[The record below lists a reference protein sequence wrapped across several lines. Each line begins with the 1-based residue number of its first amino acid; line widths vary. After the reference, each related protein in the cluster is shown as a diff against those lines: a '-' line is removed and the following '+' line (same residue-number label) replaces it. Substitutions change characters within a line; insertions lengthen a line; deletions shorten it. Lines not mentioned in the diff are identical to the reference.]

1 MSLSTLA
8 SSLGLSISTVSR
20 ALNGYTD
27 VNAETRARVFAA
39 AEAIGYKPNPVARR
53 LATGKTGVVGLVTTV
68 IKGGE
73 LDNAFVPL
81 LAGMSATL
89 QPHGYSVIATGFPEG
104 ADETQPFTQFVNG
117 GFVDG
122 IVVARTRPEDDR
134 VKLLT
139 RQNVP
144 FVTYGQTLQ
153 EQAHAWIDVDN
164 VQAFYA
170 ATQRL
175 IAFGHSRIAL
185 LNASLTYTFSQ
196 LREDGYRRA
205 MDEAGLSAHAQVRY
219 GETAA
224 RVGFAT
230 ANALLGA
237 ASPPSALLC
246 VTDSLA
252 LGAMAACREAGK
264 TVGQDVS
271 VIGFG
276 NSDAARYAFPGLT
289 TIEQTTHGIGEKLA
303 QFLMRRI
310 EGGGVHDLQ
319 SLEPTRI
326 VVRQSDGPPL
336 S

>member
-1 MSLSTLA
+1 MSLNNLA

-53 LATGKTGVVGLVTTV
+53 LATGKTGVIGLVTTV

-81 LAGMSATL
+81 LAGMSASL
-89 QPHGYSVIATGFPEG
+89 GPLGYSVIATGFPEG
-104 ADETQPFTQFVNG
+104 VDETLPFTQFVGG

-122 IVVARTRPEDDR
+122 LVVARTRPEDDR
-134 VKLLT
+134 IKMLT
-139 RQNVP
+139 QKSVP
-144 FVTYGQTLQ
+144 FVTYGQTQ
-153 EQAHAWIDVDN
+153 QAQAHAWIDVDN

-175 IAFGHSRIAL
+175 IGFGHTRIAL

-205 MDEAGLSAHAQVRY
+205 MDEAGLAAGVQVRY

-224 RVGFAT
+224 RVGFAN
-230 ANALLGA
+230 ANALLTGP
-237 ASPPSALLC
+237 SPPSALLC

-252 LGAMAACREAGK
+252 LGAMAACRELGK

-276 NSDAARYAFPGLT
+276 NSDAARYAYPGLT
-289 TIEQTTHGIGEKLA
+289 SIEQTTQGIGEKLA
-303 QFLMRRI
+303 EFLMRRI
-310 EGGGVHDLQ
+310 EGGSVHDLQ

-326 VVRQSDGPPL
+326 VPRQSDGPKI